1 MAGKVRI
8 LKEKLFKVKKD
19 DTKLLYVEG
28 ACDNDATPPQGNYV
42 TGSAFENVT
51 TGNKYKYS
59 ETSGDWVLQPSEGGG
74 GGGAASI
81 NVTDVPYLAQA
92 LQTTVTTAVTAGVTS
107 YPNEPF
113 YYNNSVRNENIVA
126 NMETLISFLT
136 DNEGSA
142 LYLVSDSV
150 YMPLTYKAST
160 GYVSFKMKGYGTA
173 YAYDLDV
180 EIVRITQAETEV
192 ITGATFIIYGFVTT
206 NV

>member
-74 GGGAASI
+74 NTLVVTITGEGPFVMDKTYAEIKSAVFTSPVIFYNTEAGEGYYAGYIWNFSYLADYLEEPGSETRIRVVGLYNTNVPYEFYAAS
-81 NVTDVPYLAQA
+81 DDDYPA
-92 LQTTVTTAVTAGVTS
+92 TT
-107 YPNEPF
+107 E
-113 YYNNSVRNENIVA
+113 
-126 NMETLISFLT
+126 
-136 DNEGSA
+136 
-142 LYLVSDSV
+142 
-150 YMPLTYKAST
+150 
-160 GYVSFKMKGYGTA
+160 
-173 YAYDLDV
+173 
-180 EIVRITQAETEV
+180 
-192 ITGATFIIYGFVTT
+192 
-206 NV
+206 

>member
-1 MAGKVRI
+1 MPDTLTPITREEHFLAKAGGQ
-8 LKEKLFKVKKD
+8 D
-19 DTKLLYVEG
+19 VEVPTPITRRETFLQG
-28 ACDNDATPPQGNYV
+28 VIDAI
-42 TGSAFENVT
+42 GS
-51 TGNKYKYS
+51 G
-59 ETSGDWVLQPSEGGG
+59 GGGG

-92 LQTTVTTAVTAGVTS
+92 LQTSVTTAVTAGVTS

-142 LYLVSDSV
+142 LYLVSDGV

-180 EIVRITQAETEV
+180 EIVNMRDADTHE
-192 ITGATFIIYGFVTT
+192 ITGAAFIIYGFVTT